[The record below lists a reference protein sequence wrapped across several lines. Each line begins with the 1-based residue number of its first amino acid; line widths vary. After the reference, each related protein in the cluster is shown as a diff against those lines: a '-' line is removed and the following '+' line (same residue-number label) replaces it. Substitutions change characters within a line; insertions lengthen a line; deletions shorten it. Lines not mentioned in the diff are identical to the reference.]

1 MCPQLECGVQHI
13 VKCRMVTSA
22 FPGIAQKSFLV
33 LLNTLVQIFTHH
45 VMDFGAKARQIQK
58 TQRHPLPGR
67 SVRGVV
73 ATDDEPSIEP
83 LARLT
88 CQRCLRQSSGLVIA
102 MTVAPVMQL
111 APTLRM
117 SFDIRSAQRRG
128 GMGRGRSQIC
138 MCTRLEAR
146 RLGVGQQG
154 IHQCRASLLH
164 KQQTAA

>member
-22 FPGIAQKSFLV
+22 FPGIAQKWFLA

-45 VMDFGAKARQIQK
+45 VMDFGAKARQIHK

-83 LARLT
+83 LVPRPT
-88 CQRCLRQSSGLVIA
+88 CESRNL
-102 MTVAPVMQL
+102 
-111 APTLRM
+111 PT
-117 SFDIRSAQRRG
+117 RSAMPAPRFLERKPAN
-128 GMGRGRSQIC
+128 GRCAVVNPR
-138 MCTRLEAR
+138 
-146 RLGVGQQG
+146 
-154 IHQCRASLLH
+154 
-164 KQQTAA
+164 